1 MAASELE
8 VKTVNLVKEFTIN
21 QSLKAAPKILGKNF
35 DITLWKGSFL
45 NKVAG

>member
-8 VKTVNLVKEFTIN
+8 VKAVNLLKEFTIN
-21 QSLKAAPKILGKNF
+21 QSLKAAPEILGKNF
-35 DITLWKGSFL
+35 DIILRRGSFL